1 MDALIKDHYWRLSL
15 GLVALML
22 LMFAAMAYLQ
32 QDSAKEEL
40 SHTLIK
46 PICLIGSLMIALNA
60 RVGQLTGTLRT
71 GGQII
76 ERYDGS
82 FWFNFAVGVMYT
94 ASAVFLALAIFL

>member
-1 MDALIKDHYWRLSL
+1 MIKDHFWPLSL

-22 LMFAAMAYLQ
+22 VMFAAMAYLQ
-32 QDSAKEEL
+32 NDAANEEL
-40 SHTLIK
+40 SHTLIN
-46 PICLIGSLMIALNA
+46 PICLVGSLMIALNA
-60 RVGQLTGTLRT
+60 RVGQLTGILRT

-76 ERYDGS
+76 ERCDGS